1 MNERRNKGEAGCGAR
16 VEPPGSLEAALSSST
31 GVPIFPLP
39 QVVLFPE
46 ALLPLHVFEP
56 RYRAMVKDCLGSH
69 GAIVIAQIIGGE
81 DDYGRPR
88 IANIAGGGVIVE
100 HQPLP
105 DGRSNIVVRGQARL
119 LLEELEPDE
128 TRPYRM
134 ARAKLLADKEVRV
147 PENDRVSLVAA
158 ATMFAAEVKKH
169 DPSFSFRMPATMDAA
184 HVADLCAFQLVVD
197 PATRQAVLDELDPR
211 VRVALVLHQL
221 ALQQGAMMKR
231 GGDRLLN

>member
-1 MNERRNKGEAGCGAR
+1 MN
-16 VEPPGSLEAALSSST
+16 VELSMGDHREKFEAALSSST
-31 GVPIFPLP
+31 GVPVFPLP

-46 ALLPLHVFEP
+46 ALLPLHIFEP
-56 RYRAMVKDCLGSH
+56 RYRTMLKDCLASY

-81 DDYGRPR
+81 DDHGRPR
-88 IANIAGGGVIVE
+88 IASVAGGGIIVE

-119 LLEELEPDE
+119 RLEELDPDE
-128 TRPYRM
+128 ARPYRM
-134 ARAKLLADKEVRV
+134 ARAQVLDDLEVRV
-147 PENDRVSLVAA
+147 SETDRMALVAA

-169 DPSFSFRMPATMDAA
+169 DPSFSFRMPSTLDAA

-197 PATRQAVLDELDPR
+197 PATRQAVLDEVDPR
-211 VRVALVLHQL
+211 VRVALVLNQL
-221 ALQQGAMMKR
+221 ALQQSAMMKR